1 MFLVV
6 VRGAIVVLIMA
17 AFVVVVVVV
26 VVVTIG
32 MVLLVK
38 TGSATGSIGIE
49 KLKIFI

>member
-17 AFVVVVVVV
+17 AFVVVVVV